1 MQYTT
6 CDDHP
11 LLASFMALSSR
22 LPRLGNEMKR
32 HATLCSHYNDFRTI
46 SLIEKVS
53 QKKKHKK
60 TSMREIGVMQERE
73 QPRAAGA

>member
-11 LLASFMALSSR
+11 LLASFIPPSSR

-32 HATLCSHYNDFRTI
+32 HATLCSHYDDFRTI

-53 QKKKHKK
+53 QKEKHKK
-60 TSMREIGVMQERE
+60 TSIREIGVMQGRE
-73 QPRAAGA
+73 QPRAADA